1 MAQWDNN
8 KGLTVNTGDGG
19 EKVVVAPH
27 SRVEEKVGHTGA
39 ERAGSDGLISFE
51 MEMVRRGS
59 VTNNLDMGVMR

>member
-19 EKVVVAPH
+19 RKGGG
-27 SRVEEKVGHTGA
+27 STTQQSGEKVGHAGA

-51 MEMVRRGS
+51 MEMGEKRKRYK
-59 VTNNLDMGVMR
+59 